1 MLETELVTVDIV
13 IDPGTPE
20 SSSIVFDVVV
30 TSDQGEITRITVQKQ
45 LLGEEY
51 VLPYGMWQS
60 ETWDTCS
67 IADLPGMTCLSDSP
81 QGVLSEDRT
90 SVFLSTPLNLKDMS
104 WARISFLAKWSVEST
119 KDFMQFEVRT
129 NDGDWTPLCGKYSK
143 SGAPGSQMEI
153 PSPYAAQPYNEPIY
167 DGRSAWVREEVDL
180 TPWIGLDSV
189 ELRFFTWSGAA
200 LSSQQEDGIYLAD
213 IRLHTSRRLH
223 CSDKL
228 QNADEEGVDCG
239 GIDCAPCPTCADGI
253 LNGNEDEVDCG
264 GPDCTPCPSCL
275 DGIMNGNETGVDCG
289 GPECADCIPTCD
301 DGIMNGE
308 ETGIDC
314 GGPDCPLPCKTICCG
329 PENRSP
335 LGIDFGFELRPN
347 PASTL
352 LKLTYEQNVFGT
364 PDIDVTGLRYEIYDV
379 IGRPFIRGII
389 AGHATAIDIRDL
401 PAQLYVIRIS
411 DTEGR
416 VRMLR
421 FLKVPES

>member
-1 MLETELVTVDIV
+1 
-13 IDPGTPE
+13 
-20 SSSIVFDVVV
+20 
-30 TSDQGEITRITVQKQ
+30 
-45 LLGEEY
+45 
-51 VLPYGMWQS
+51 
-60 ETWDTCS
+60 
-67 IADLPGMTCLSDSP
+67 
-81 QGVLSEDRT
+81 
-90 SVFLSTPLNLKDMS
+90 
-104 WARISFLAKWSVEST
+104 
-119 KDFMQFEVRT
+119 
-129 NDGDWTPLCGKYSK
+129 
-143 SGAPGSQMEI
+143 
-153 PSPYAAQPYNEPIY
+153 
-167 DGRSAWVREEVDL
+167 
-180 TPWIGLDSV
+180 
-189 ELRFFTWSGAA
+189 
-200 LSSQQEDGIYLAD
+200 
-213 IRLHTSRRLH
+213 
-223 CSDKL
+223 
-228 QNADEEGVDCG
+228 
-239 GIDCAPCPTCADGI
+239 
-253 LNGNEDEVDCG
+253 
-264 GPDCTPCPSCL
+264 
-275 DGIMNGNETGVDCG
+275 MNGNETGVDCG

-347 PASTL
+347 PASTI
-352 LKLTYEQNVFGT
+352 LKLTYEQDGFGS